1 MTTPAEL
8 EAEATRLD
16 AAAHAAAHRH
26 GTRDFTVSIHDPQA
40 RALRARAAELRNQ
53 PGATPAPPPPP
64 DVQAR
69 VVTQA
74 PPDTRTREEK
84 IRLIASGAPYPIP
97 EEMIANA
104 IADGTPVDAFAVA
117 VAGHCNRALAAAQR
131 EAEIDAV
138 AARIAGFVP
147 AARPAA

>member
-1 MTTPAEL
+1 MTTAAEL
-8 EAEATRLD
+8 EAEAARLD
-16 AAAHAAAHRH
+16 AAAHVAAHRH

-53 PGATPAPPPPP
+53 PGATPAPAPPPA
-64 DVQAR
+64 VQAR
-69 VVTQA
+69 AVTQA
-74 PPDTRTREEK
+74 PPDTRSREDK
-84 IRLIASGAPYPIP
+84 IRLIASGAPYPLDAA
-97 EEMIANA
+97 MVDHA
-104 IADGTPVDAFAVA
+104 IADGTAVDAFAVA
-117 VAGHCNRALAAAQR
+117 VAGHCNRARAAAQR